1 MNIQERIGAF
11 EAEAKGRI
19 RRALTTGNAKLLEI
33 DGALAKVKK
42 DDWTVDGIRRHIDE
56 LRARA
61 VSMRSEATKRAQAV
75 PGDAVEFLATGTR
88 APLQSIAKQ
97 LAELAKKLEAPAPKV
112 VPDGKAEKAEPKKV
126 AKAS

>member
-1 MNIQERIGAF
+1 MNFQERIGAF

-19 RRALTTGNAKLLEI
+19 RRVLSTGNAKLLEI
-33 DGALAKVKK
+33 DGALAKVTKE
-42 DDWTVDGIRRHIDE
+42 DWTVEGIRRHVEE

-61 VSMRSEATKRAQAV
+61 ASMRTEATKRAQAI

-88 APLQSIAKQ
+88 APVQTLAKQ

-112 VPDGKAEKAEPKKV
+112 VPDAGEKGEKKV

>member
-33 DGALAKVKK
+33 DGALAKVTK

-61 VSMRSEATKRAQAV
+61 ASMKTEATKRAQSI
-75 PGDAVEFLATGTR
+75 PGDAVEFIATGTR
-88 APLQSIAKQ
+88 VPVQTLAKQ
-97 LAELAKKLEAPAPKV
+97 LGELARKLEAPAPKA
-112 VPDGKAEKAEPKKV
+112 VPDVKEAEKKV